1 MSQRTHRPKET
12 KRDRFNDL
20 LTSFGKEIKDWATGK
35 TKGPFNYDRKLHLYS
50 HIQWKPI
57 PPAVSPERPAL
68 ETTSVIGHEM
78 GLKLSPNEKHFT
90 PWLIVKKS
98 EMGKKRTTGKKRQ
111 KLANKDD
118 EYDAGLGLFAARQF
132 QKGDVITVYFG
143 VRARE
148 EDTDETRRLEVA
160 RGKVIDVLADASGN
174 RPLYFGAHFA
184 NTPYA
189 DCTTAEDYTNFE
201 RNNWSGKNA
210 NCVIDGCLIK
220 CTSRIE
226 KFDELR
232 LCYGHRPNN

>member
-1 MSQRTHRPKET
+1 MSQGTHRPKET

-20 LTSFGKEIKDWATGK
+20 LTSFGNKIKDWARGK
-35 TKGPFNYDRKLHLYS
+35 NKRSFPKRKQDILYS

-57 PPAVSPERPAL
+57 PPAVHPDHPPP

-132 QKGDVITVYFG
+132 VVDDVITVYFG

-148 EDTDETRRLEVA
+148 QDTDETR
-160 RGKVIDVLADASGN
+160 
-174 RPLYFGAHFA
+174 
-184 NTPYA
+184 
-189 DCTTAEDYTNFE
+189 
-201 RNNWSGKNA
+201 
-210 NCVIDGCLIK
+210 
-220 CTSRIE
+220 
-226 KFDELR
+226 
-232 LCYGHRPNN
+232 